1 MKKKP
6 SNTCAQL
13 SLILGGISDFT
24 KVEQRK
30 PTEPVSKIHCILKVL
45 FGGKSLNRFEAE
57 RFHDHCLHSTVST
70 LWNRHGIKIAS
81 HYEKVPCVRGRKQTP
96 VKRYWLDKSDPENIK
111 AARNLMA
118 YFERKAVGSSE

>member
-6 SNTCAQL
+6 SNTCVQL
-13 SLILGGISDFT
+13 SLISGISDYI

-30 PTEPVSKIHCILKVL
+30 TTEPVSKIHCILRVL
-45 FGGKSLNRFEAE
+45 VGGKSLNRFEAE
-57 RFHDHCLHSTVST
+57 RFHDHCLHSTISA
-70 LWNRHGIKIAS
+70 LSNDYGIKIHR
-81 HYEKVPCVRGRKQTP
+81 HYETVPCVRGRKQVP
-96 VKRYWLDKSDPENIK
+96 VKRYWLNKADPENVN